1 MKYTYFEI
9 HMKNP
14 TEFFQEW
21 YALMLLL
28 SQQKILKPIIFKGRH
43 LADYQPL

>member
-1 MKYTYFEI
+1 M

-21 YALMLLL
+21 YALGLLL
-28 SQQKILKPIIFKGRH
+28 SQQKITETHHFQGSTFC
-43 LADYQPL
+43 